1 MLGQDRGEGDKKG
14 EKMTITEKIIAQH
27 SGKDRVSPGEFVESN
42 VDLILANDITAPL
55 SINEFEKAGAKE
67 VFNPDKIVLVPDH
80 FTPCKDI
87 QSAELVKKMREFVK
101 KYRVRFYEIGRV
113 GIEHALLPEE
123 GLTKTG
129 DLIVG
134 ADSHTCTYGA
144 VGAFS
149 TGMGSTDI
157 AAAMITGKVWL
168 KVPASIKFVYTG
180 KRNKY
185 VGGKDLILYTI
196 GKIGVNGANY
206 RSMEFTGETIRN
218 LPMDDRFTICNM
230 AIEAGAKNGIIEP
243 DDITTMYLEDIGI
256 TSDIIIRSDED
267 AIYEKVIEIDVS
279 EIMPQVSAPHLP
291 SNSKNVDE
299 YTDVQIDQA
308 VIGSCTNGRITD
320 LRRAASI
327 LNGQVVHQD
336 VRCIIIPATQKIY
349 QQAIKE
355 GLIDVFLT
363 AGCVISPPTCG
374 PCLGGHMGVLGEGEV
389 SIATTNRNFIGRM
402 GHPKSYVYLSGPEVA
417 AASAIKGKICH
428 PDEI

>member
-1 MLGQDRGEGDKKG
+1 
-14 EKMTITEKIIAQH
+14 MTITEKIIAKH
-27 SGKDRVSPGEFVESN
+27 SGKDKVSPGEFVESN
-42 VDLILANDITAPL
+42 VDLVLANDITGPL
-55 SINEFEKAGAKE
+55 SINEFEKAGATK
-67 VFNPDKIVLVPDH
+67 VFDPDKIVLVPDH

-87 QSAELVKKMREFVK
+87 QSAELVKRLRGFAK
-101 KYRVRFYEIGRV
+101 KYKVRFYEIGKV

-123 GLTKTG
+123 GLTRPG
-129 DLIVG
+129 DFIIG

-157 AAAMITGKVWL
+157 ASAMITGKVWL
-168 KVPASIKFVYTG
+168 KVPPSIKFVYTG

-196 GKIGVNGANY
+196 GKIGVDGANY
-206 RSMEFTGETIRN
+206 KSMEFTGDTIQN
-218 LPMDDRFTICNM
+218 LSMDNRFTMCNM

-243 DDITTMYLEDIGI
+243 DEITALYLEEVGV
-256 TSDIIIRSDED
+256 TSDLTLKSDED
-267 AIYEKVIEIDVS
+267 AVYESVIEIDVS
-279 EIMPQVSAPHLP
+279 KIMPQVAAPHLP

-299 YTDVQIDQA
+299 FSDVKIDQV
-308 VIGSCTNGRITD
+308 VIGSCTNGRISD

-327 LNGQVVHQD
+327 LNGQTIHHE

-349 QQAIKE
+349 QQAVKE
-355 GLIDVFLT
+355 GLVDVFIS

-402 GHPKSYVYLSGPEVA
+402 GHPKSYVYLANPEIA
-417 AASAIKGKICH
+417 AASAVKGKIIH
-428 PDEI
+428 PDKI